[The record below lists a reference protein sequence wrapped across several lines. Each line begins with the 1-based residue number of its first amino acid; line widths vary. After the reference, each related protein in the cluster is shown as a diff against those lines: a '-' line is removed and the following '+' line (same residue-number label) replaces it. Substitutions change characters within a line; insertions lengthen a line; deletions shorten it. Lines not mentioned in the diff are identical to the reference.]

1 LPAKFTDVCIN
12 INASTHTRIYI
23 YNERAQNKSDR
34 IHTTVEYAGKFFIQK
49 KREREINFSC

>member
-1 LPAKFTDVCIN
+1 MYKYKCIH
-12 INASTHTRIYI
+12 AYKDIYI